1 MSYFLSRDSMA
12 ETACS
17 GVDRVPV
24 LLKVAGFG
32 SLTEKVGGWDFILAY
47 QNPHMLRE
55 ISGHCDCQT
64 VGPMWLVL
72 HAQASLSDCQIVNC
86 PKFSLAFDCQAL
98 SPAKRVW
105 KLPLLSL

>member
-1 MSYFLSRDSMA
+1 MA

-55 ISGHCDCQT
+55 ISGHCDC
-64 VGPMWLVL
+64 
-72 HAQASLSDCQIVNC
+72 
-86 PKFSLAFDCQAL
+86 
-98 SPAKRVW
+98 
-105 KLPLLSL
+105 